1 MQPYL
6 INYFDPLLLNF
17 EFQQVTPLINRFFL

>member
-1 MQPYL
+1 MQPCL

-17 EFQQVTPLINRFFL
+17 EFQQVTSLINRFFL